1 MVSHMAK
8 IILRAVTR
16 TSGSTAAVKDGT
28 VTPSRYSLEFE
39 EVPVLIQAFRR
50 MVRSTE
56 FDVTEMAV
64 TTYLCAKA
72 AGKPFTALPL
82 FLVRGFHHG
91 AIVRPANADMLRPR
105 DLEGAT
111 VGVNRGYT
119 VTTGVWARGI
129 LRDEYGVNIDRVT
142 WAPTGDEHVTE
153 YRAPSNVLPPA
164 AADLGELVAA
174 GELTAGVGITAD
186 RPGLA
191 PLITDPEKAGFAA
204 LRDRGL
210 YPINHLVVVKDELL
224 AAHPDLAADVF
235 WAYTEA
241 KRRYVDRLRS
251 GAVSDPTPADLMH
264 KRVMEITGKDPLP
277 YGVGPNRAMLSQLM
291 GHTVS
296 QHILPRPVP
305 LETLFAAGTLDLA
318 G

>member
-1 MVSHMAK
+1 MAE
-8 IILRAVTR
+8 ITLRAVTR

-28 VTPSRYSLEFE
+28 VTPGRYALEFE
-39 EVPVLIQAFRR
+39 EVPVLVQAFRR
-50 MVRSTE
+50 MVRSVE

-91 AIVRPANADMLRPR
+91 AIVRPAAADTLRPK

-129 LRDEYGVNIDRVT
+129 LRDEYGVNTDRVT

-153 YRAPSNVLPPA
+153 YRAPPNVLPPSS
-164 AADLGELVAA
+164 ADLGELVAA

-186 RPGLA
+186 GPGLA
-191 PLITDPEKAGFAA
+191 PLIADPEKAGFAA

-210 YPINHLVVVKDELL
+210 YPINHLAVVKDELL

-241 KRRYVDRLRS
+241 KRRYIDRLRS
-251 GAVSDPTPADLMH
+251 GAITNPTPTDLMH

-277 YGVGPNRAMLSQLM
+277 YGIGPNRAMLSLLM
-291 GHTVS
+291 GHAVS

-305 LETLFAAGTLDLA
+305 LETLFARGTLDLV

>member
-1 MVSHMAK
+1 
-8 IILRAVTR
+8 
-16 TSGSTAAVKDGT
+16 
-28 VTPSRYSLEFE
+28 
-39 EVPVLIQAFRR
+39 
-50 MVRSTE
+50 
-56 FDVTEMAV
+56 
-64 TTYLCAKA
+64 
-72 AGKPFTALPL
+72 
-82 FLVRGFHHG
+82 
-91 AIVRPANADMLRPR
+91 VRPANADTLRPG

-224 AAHPDLAADVF
+224 AAHPDLAADLF

-241 KRRYVDRLRS
+241 KRRYVDRLRG
-251 GAVSDPTPADLMH
+251 GAVSDPSPADRMH
-264 KRVMEITGKDPLP
+264 ARVMEITGKDPLP
-277 YGVGPNRAMLSQLM
+277 YGIGPNRDMLGQLM
-291 GHTVS
+291 GHAVS

-305 LETLFAAGTLDLA
+305 LETLFAKGTLDLA

>member
-1 MVSHMAK
+1 MAE
-8 IILRAVTR
+8 ITLRAVTR

-28 VTPSRYSLEFE
+28 VTPGRYALEFE
-39 EVPVLIQAFRR
+39 EVPVLVQAFRR
-50 MVRSTE
+50 MVRSVE

-91 AIVRPANADMLRPR
+91 AIVRPAAADTLRPG

-111 VGVNRGYT
+111 IGVNRGYT

-129 LRDEYGVNIDRVT
+129 LRDEYGVNLDRVT

-153 YRAPSNVLPPA
+153 YRGPSNVLPPA

-191 PLITDPEKAGFAA
+191 PLIADPEEAGFAA

-241 KRRYVDRLRS
+241 KHRYVDRLRG
-251 GAVSDPTPADLMH
+251 GAITDPAPIDLMH

-277 YGVGPNRAMLSQLM
+277 YGIGPNRAMLSQLM
-291 GHTVS
+291 GHAVS

-305 LETLFAAGTLDLA
+305 LETLFASGTLDLA

>member
-1 MVSHMAK
+1 MVE
-8 IILRAVTR
+8 ITLRAVTR
-16 TSGSTAAVKDGT
+16 TSGSTVAVKDGT
-28 VTPSRYSLEFE
+28 VTPGRYALEFE

-91 AIVRPANADMLRPR
+91 AIVRPATADTLRPR

-119 VTTGVWARGI
+119 VTTGVWARSI
-129 LRDEYGVNIDRVT
+129 LRDEYGVNTDRVT
-142 WAPTGDEHVTE
+142 WAPTGDEHVKE
-153 YRAPSNVLPPA
+153 YRAPSNVLAPS

-191 PLITDPEKAGFAA
+191 PLIPDPGEAGFAA

-224 AAHPDLAADVF
+224 AAHPDLGTDVF
-235 WAYTEA
+235 WAYAEA
-241 KRRYVDRLRS
+241 KRRYVDQLRAGS
-251 GAVSDPTPADLMH
+251 ITDPTPADLTH

-277 YGVGPNRAMLSQLM
+277 YGIGPNRAMLSQLI
-291 GHTVS
+291 GHAVS
-296 QHILPRPVP
+296 QRILPRPVP
-305 LETLFAAGTLDLA
+305 VEALFAPGTLDLV

>member
-1 MVSHMAK
+1 MAEMT
-8 IILRAVTR
+8 LRAVTR

-28 VTPSRYSLEFE
+28 VTPKRYALAFE
-39 EVPVLIQAFRR
+39 EVPVLVQAFRR

-91 AIVRPANADMLRPR
+91 AIVRPATADSLRPG

-129 LRDEYGVNIDRVT
+129 LREEYGVDTDRVT
-142 WAPTGDEHVTE
+142 WAPTGDEHVRE
-153 YRAPSNVLPPA
+153 YTAPANVLPPSG
-164 AADLGELVAA
+164 ADLGEQVAT
-174 GELTAGVGITAD
+174 GQLTAGVGITAD
-186 RPGLA
+186 RAGLA
-191 PLITDPEKAGFAA
+191 PLIPDPDEAA
-204 LRDRGL
+204 LASLRDRGL

-241 KRRYVDRLRS
+241 KRGYVDRLRA
-251 GAVSDPTPADLMH
+251 GAVTDPSPMDLMH
-264 KRVMEITGKDPLP
+264 LQVMEATGGDPLP
-277 YGVGPNRAMLSQLM
+277 YGIEPNLAMLNLLVDYAVHQ
-291 GHTVS
+291 G
-296 QHILPRPVP
+296 ILPAAVPV
-305 LETLFAAGTLDLA
+305 ESLFAPGTLDLA

>member
-1 MVSHMAK
+1 MAE
-8 IILRAVTR
+8 ITLRAVTR

-28 VTPSRYSLEFE
+28 VTPGRYALEFE
-39 EVPVLIQAFRR
+39 EVPVLVQAFRR
-50 MVRSTE
+50 MVRSVE

-91 AIVRPANADMLRPR
+91 AIVRPAAADTLRPK

-129 LRDEYGVNIDRVT
+129 LRDEYGVNTDRVT

-153 YRAPSNVLPPA
+153 YLAPSNVLPPSS
-164 AADLGELVAA
+164 ADLGELVAA
-174 GELTAGVGITAD
+174 GELTAGVGIAAD

-191 PLITDPEKAGFAA
+191 PLIADPEKAGFAA

-210 YPINHLVVVKDELL
+210 YPINHLAVVKDELL

-241 KRRYVDRLRS
+241 KRRYIDRLRS
-251 GAVSDPTPADLMH
+251 GAITNPTPTDLMH

-277 YGVGPNRAMLSQLM
+277 YGIGPNRAMLSLLM
-291 GHTVS
+291 GHAVS

-305 LETLFAAGTLDLA
+305 LETLFARGTLDLV

>member
-1 MVSHMAK
+1 MAEMT
-8 IILRAVTR
+8 LRAVTR

-28 VTPSRYSLEFE
+28 VTPKRYALAFE
-39 EVPVLIQAFRR
+39 EVPVLVQAFRR

-91 AIVRPANADMLRPR
+91 AIVRPATADGLRPG
-105 DLEGAT
+105 DLEGSV
-111 VGVNRGYT
+111 VGVSRGYT

-129 LRDEYGVNIDRVT
+129 LGEEYGVDTDRVT

-153 YRAPSNVLPPA
+153 YAAPPNVLPPSGG
-164 AADLGELVAA
+164 DLAELVGSGQLA
-174 GELTAGVGITAD
+174 AGVGITAD
-186 RPGLA
+186 RPDLA
-191 PLITDPEKAGFAA
+191 PLIPDPDDAALTA

-241 KRRYVDRLRS
+241 KRGYLDRLRA
-251 GAVSDPTPADLMH
+251 GAVTDPSPADRLH
-264 KRVMEITGKDPLP
+264 QRVMEVTGRDPLP
-277 YGVGPNRAMLSQLM
+277 YGIEPNLAMLNLLLDYAVRQR
-291 GHTVS
+291 
-296 QHILPRPVP
+296 ILPGPVP
-305 LETLFAAGTLDLA
+305 VESLFASGTLDLV

>member
-1 MVSHMAK
+1 MAE
-8 IILRAVTR
+8 ITLRAVTR

-28 VTPSRYSLEFE
+28 VTPSRYALEFE
-39 EVPVLIQAFRR
+39 EVPVLVQAFRR
-50 MVRSTE
+50 MVRSVE

-64 TTYLCAKA
+64 TTYLCARA

-91 AIVRPANADMLRPR
+91 AIVRPAAADTFRPR

-129 LRDEYGVNIDRVT
+129 LRDEYGVNLDRVT

-153 YRAPSNVLPPA
+153 YRAPANVLPPA

-191 PLITDPEKAGFAA
+191 PLIPDPVEAGFAA

-241 KRRYVDRLRS
+241 KRRYVDRLRG
-251 GAVSDPTPADLMH
+251 GAITDPAPIDLMH

-277 YGVGPNRAMLSQLM
+277 YGIGPNRAMLSQLM
-291 GHTVS
+291 GHAVS
-296 QHILPRPVP
+296 QRILPRPVP
-305 LETLFAAGTLDLA
+305 LETLFASGTLDLA

>member
-1 MVSHMAK
+1 MAE
-8 IILRAVTR
+8 ITLRAVTR

-28 VTPSRYSLEFE
+28 VTPGRYALEFE
-39 EVPVLIQAFRR
+39 EVPVLVQAFRR
-50 MVRSTE
+50 MVRSVE

-91 AIVRPANADMLRPR
+91 AIVRPAAADTLRPK

-129 LRDEYGVNIDRVT
+129 LRDEYGVNTDRVT

-153 YRAPSNVLPPA
+153 YRAPPNVLPPSS
-164 AADLGELVAA
+164 ADLGELVAA

-191 PLITDPEKAGFAA
+191 PLIADPEKAGFAA

-210 YPINHLVVVKDELL
+210 YPINHLAVVKDELL

-241 KRRYVDRLRS
+241 KRRYIDRLRS
-251 GAVSDPTPADLMH
+251 GAITNPTPTDLMH

-277 YGVGPNRAMLSQLM
+277 YGIGPNRAMLSLLM
-291 GHTVS
+291 GHAVS

-305 LETLFAAGTLDLA
+305 LETLFARGTLDLV

>member
-1 MVSHMAK
+1 MVSHMSK
-8 IILRAVTR
+8 ITLRAVTR

-28 VTPSRYSLEFE
+28 VTPGRYALEFE
-39 EVPVLIQAFRR
+39 EVPVLVQAFRR
-50 MVRSTE
+50 MVRSVE

-91 AIVRPANADMLRPR
+91 AIVRPGGADTLRPR

-129 LRDEYGVNIDRVT
+129 LRDEYGVNTDRVT

-153 YRAPSNVLPPA
+153 YRAPSNVLPPSA
-164 AADLGELVAA
+164 GDLGELVAA

-191 PLITDPEKAGFAA
+191 PLIADPEEAGFAA

-235 WAYTEA
+235 RAYAEA

-251 GAVSDPTPADLMH
+251 GAITDPTPADVTH
-264 KRVMEITGKDPLP
+264 KRVMEITGRDPLP
-277 YGVGPNRAMLSQLM
+277 YGIGPNRDMLAQLM
-291 GHTVS
+291 GHAVS
-296 QHILPRPVP
+296 QHILPGPVP
-305 LETLFAAGTLDLA
+305 LESLFASGTLDLV

>member
-1 MVSHMAK
+1 MAE
-8 IILRAVTR
+8 ITLRAVTR

-28 VTPSRYSLEFE
+28 VTPGRYALEFE
-39 EVPVLIQAFRR
+39 EVPVLVQAFRR
-50 MVRSTE
+50 MVRSVE

-91 AIVRPANADMLRPR
+91 AIVRPAAADTLRPK

-129 LRDEYGVNIDRVT
+129 LRDEYGVNTDRVT

-153 YRAPSNVLPPA
+153 YLAPSNVLPPSS
-164 AADLGELVAA
+164 ADLGELVAA

-191 PLITDPEKAGFAA
+191 PLIADPEKAGFAA

-210 YPINHLVVVKDELL
+210 YPINHLAVVKDELL

-241 KRRYVDRLRS
+241 KRRYIDRLRS
-251 GAVSDPTPADLMH
+251 GAITNPTPTDLMH

-277 YGVGPNRAMLSQLM
+277 YGIGPNRAMLSLLM
-291 GHTVS
+291 GHAVS

-305 LETLFAAGTLDLA
+305 LETLFARGTLDLV

>member
-1 MVSHMAK
+1 MAE
-8 IILRAVTR
+8 ITLRAVTR

-28 VTPSRYSLEFE
+28 VTPSRYALEFE
-39 EVPVLIQAFRR
+39 EVPVLVQAFRR
-50 MVRSTE
+50 MVRSVE

-64 TTYLCAKA
+64 TTYLCARA

-91 AIVRPANADMLRPR
+91 AIVRPAAADTLRPR

-129 LRDEYGVNIDRVT
+129 LRDEYGVNLDRVT

-153 YRAPSNVLPPA
+153 YRAPANVLPPA

-191 PLITDPEKAGFAA
+191 PLIADPEKAGFAA
-204 LRDRGL
+204 LRDRGM

-241 KRRYVDRLRS
+241 KRRYVDRLRG
-251 GAVSDPTPADLMH
+251 GAITDPAPIDLMH

-277 YGVGPNRAMLSQLM
+277 YGIGPNRAMLSQLM
-291 GHTVS
+291 GHAVS
-296 QHILPRPVP
+296 QRILPRPVP
-305 LETLFAAGTLDLA
+305 LETLFASGTLDLA

>member
-1 MVSHMAK
+1 MAEMT
-8 IILRAVTR
+8 LRAVTR

-28 VTPSRYSLEFE
+28 VTPKRYALAFE
-39 EVPVLIQAFRR
+39 EVPVLVQAFRR
-50 MVRSTE
+50 MVRATE

-91 AIVRPANADMLRPR
+91 AIVRPATADSLRPG

-129 LRDEYGVNIDRVT
+129 LHEEYGVDTDKVT
-142 WAPTGDEHVTE
+142 WAPTGDEHVEE
-153 YRAPSNVLPPA
+153 YAAPANVLPPSG
-164 AADLGELVAA
+164 ADLGEQVAT
-174 GELTAGVGITAD
+174 GQLTAGVGITAD
-186 RPGLA
+186 RADLA
-191 PLITDPEKAGFAA
+191 TLIPDPDEAA
-204 LRDRGL
+204 LASLRDRGL

-235 WAYTEA
+235 WAY
-241 KRRYVDRLRS
+241 S
-251 GAVSDPTPADLMH
+251 
-264 KRVMEITGKDPLP
+264 
-277 YGVGPNRAMLSQLM
+277 
-291 GHTVS
+291 
-296 QHILPRPVP
+296 
-305 LETLFAAGTLDLA
+305 
-318 G
+318 

>member
-1 MVSHMAK
+1 MAEMT
-8 IILRAVTR
+8 LRAVTR

-28 VTPSRYSLEFE
+28 VTPSRYALAFE

-64 TTYLCAKA
+64 TTYMCAKA

-91 AIVRPANADMLRPR
+91 AIVRPASADGLRPG

-129 LRDEYGVNIDRVT
+129 LREEYGVDTDRVT
-142 WAPTGDEHVTE
+142 WAPTGDEHVEE
-153 YRAPSNVLPPA
+153 YVAPANVLPPSG
-164 AADLGELVAA
+164 ADLGELVATGQLA
-174 GELTAGVGITAD
+174 AGVGITAD
-186 RPGLA
+186 RGGLA
-191 PLITDPEKAGFAA
+191 PLIPDPDEAA
-204 LRDRGL
+204 LAALHDRGL

-241 KRRYVDRLRS
+241 KRGYVDRLRA
-251 GAVSDPTPADLMH
+251 GAVTDPSPMDLMH
-264 KRVMEITGKDPLP
+264 LQVMEATGGDPLP
-277 YGVGPNRAMLSQLM
+277 YGIEPNLAMLNLLLDYA
-291 GHTVS
+291 VS
-296 QHILPRPVP
+296 QGILPGAFPV
-305 LETLFAAGTLDLA
+305 ESLFAPGTLDLA

>member
-1 MVSHMAK
+1 MAEMT
-8 IILRAVTR
+8 LRAVTR

-28 VTPSRYSLEFE
+28 VTPKRYALAFE
-39 EVPVLIQAFRR
+39 EVPVLVQAFRR

-91 AIVRPANADMLRPR
+91 AVVRPASADGLRPG

-129 LRDEYGVNIDRVT
+129 LHDEYGLDGDKVT
-142 WAPTGDEHVTE
+142 WAPTGDEHVEE
-153 YRAPSNVLPPA
+153 YRAPSNVLPPSGG
-164 AADLGELVAA
+164 DLAGLVATGA
-174 GELTAGVGITAD
+174 LTAGVGITAD
-186 RPGLA
+186 RPDLA
-191 PLITDPEKAGFAA
+191 PLIPDPDEAAVAA

-235 WAYTEA
+235 WAYTAA
-241 KRRYVDRLRS
+241 KRGYVERLRA
-251 GAVSDPTPADLMH
+251 GAVTDPAPVDLMH
-264 KRVMEITGKDPLP
+264 LRVMEVTGGDPLP
-277 YGVGPNRAMLSQLM
+277 YGIEPNLPMLNLLLDYAVRQR
-291 GHTVS
+291 
-296 QHILPRPVP
+296 ILPGPVP
-305 LETLFAAGTLDLA
+305 VESLFAPGTLDLA

>member
-1 MVSHMAK
+1 MAE
-8 IILRAVTR
+8 ITLRAVTR

-28 VTPSRYSLEFE
+28 VTPGRYALEFE
-39 EVPVLIQAFRR
+39 EVPVLVQAFRR
-50 MVRSTE
+50 MVRSVE

-91 AIVRPANADMLRPR
+91 AIVRPAAADTLRPK

-129 LRDEYGVNIDRVT
+129 LRDEYGVNTDRVT

-153 YRAPSNVLPPA
+153 YLAPSNVLPPSS
-164 AADLGELVAA
+164 ADLGELVAA

-191 PLITDPEKAGFAA
+191 PLIADPEKAGFAA

-210 YPINHLVVVKDELL
+210 YPINHLAVVKDELL

-241 KRRYVDRLRS
+241 KRRYIDRLRS
-251 GAVSDPTPADLMH
+251 GAISDPTPTDLMH

-277 YGVGPNRAMLSQLM
+277 YGIGPNRAMLSLLM
-291 GHTVS
+291 GHAVS

-305 LETLFAAGTLDLA
+305 LETLFARGTLDLV

>member
-1 MVSHMAK
+1 MAE
-8 IILRAVTR
+8 ITLRAVTR

-28 VTPSRYSLEFE
+28 VAPGGYTLQFE
-39 EVPVLIQAFRR
+39 EVPVLVQAFRR
-50 MVRSTE
+50 MVRRVE

-91 AIVRPANADMLRPR
+91 AIVRPAAADTLRPA

-111 VGVNRGYT
+111 VGVSRGYT

-129 LRDEYGVNIDRVT
+129 LHDEYGVNTNRVT
-142 WAPTGDEHVTE
+142 WAPTGDEHVEE
-153 YRAPSNVLPPA
+153 YRAPANVLPPSG
-164 AADLGELVAA
+164 ADLGELVAG
-174 GELTAGVGITAD
+174 GELTACVGITAD

-191 PLITDPEKAGFAA
+191 PLIADPEEAGFAA

-224 AAHPDLAADVF
+224 AAHPDLAVDVF
-235 WAYTEA
+235 GAYTEA
-241 KRRYVDRLRS
+241 KLRYVDRLRS
-251 GAVSDPTPADLMH
+251 GAFSDPTPADLMH
-264 KRVMEITGKDPLP
+264 KRVMEITGADPLP
-277 YGVGPNRAMLSQLM
+277 YGIGPNRAMLSQLIE
-291 GHTVS
+291 HAVS
-296 QHILPRPVP
+296 QHILPGPVP
-305 LETLFAAGTLDLA
+305 LEALFAPGTLDLV